1 MKTSKKEGKKVTGEG
16 GHSVQPFPTKE
27 KRTGSYEAGRKAA
40 SKRCASDRFD
50 LLQAPLSTRLNF
62 QDMYSV
68 VSAFAGIA
76 SLSLATLTSSDFGDS
91 VFVP

>member
-1 MKTSKKEGKKVTGEG
+1 MKTSKKEGKNVTGEG
-16 GHSVQPFPTKE
+16 GHSVQPFQTKE
-27 KRTGSYEAGRKAA
+27 KRTGSHEARPLLNVE
-40 SKRCASDRFD
+40 SASDRFD